1 MRAVF
6 LMHNKLLRVH
16 VCNVNPNFYTRAGRL
31 TYTIF
36 VVFCAHQIKGSDC
49 KSKPAKGPVAILSG
63 ISLIN
68 YFEQFFFHFLGD
80 FLRDHKDS

>member
-36 VVFCAHQIKGSDC
+36 VVFYAHKIKGSDY
-49 KSKPAKGPVAILSG
+49 KSEPA
-63 ISLIN
+63 
-68 YFEQFFFHFLGD
+68 
-80 FLRDHKDS
+80 R